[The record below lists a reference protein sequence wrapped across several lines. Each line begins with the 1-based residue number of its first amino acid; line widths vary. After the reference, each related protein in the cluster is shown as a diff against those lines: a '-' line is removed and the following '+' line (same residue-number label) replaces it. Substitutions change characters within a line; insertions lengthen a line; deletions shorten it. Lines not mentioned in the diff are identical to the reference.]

1 LVRPCPAKELAQPE
15 LAFLPLAGLLQFDMP
30 WGRAGGTDMEN
41 LVEAV
46 GDQTF
51 IRVAEVWT
59 PDGDNLHLASGEYGA
74 LSCFA
79 EASRKTSFAK
89 GEGLPGRAWGEQRPI
104 LMSTQRDAGFVRSEA
119 ATEAGLTSA
128 VAIPVFA
135 ASELKA
141 VLVVM
146 CGADAHHAGAIEIWE
161 DRDDKLQLDDG
172 YYGHAESFAAV
183 SREISFGRGQ
193 GLPGGVWAANT
204 PILLRD
210 LGRMG
215 SFLRS
220 RQASDIGLKTGLG
233 VPIPVPGSKR
243 YVLTLLSGPRTP
255 IARRFELWDAR
266 AQRIGSTRRAVLA
279 DGICERDGPLWPQLN
294 PPVDQVSVGAWDGP
308 VGRVLGSG
316 LPYVQAS
323 GPGLPAGYTQMI
335 ALPIYRETELAHVV
349 AWYL

>member
-1 LVRPCPAKELAQPE
+1 
-15 LAFLPLAGLLQFDMP
+15 
-30 WGRAGGTDMEN
+30 METLN
-41 LVEAV
+41 RTR

-59 PDGDNLHLASGEYGA
+59 PDGDNLQLAGGEYGA
-74 LSCFA
+74 LSDFA
-79 EASRKTSFAK
+79 EVSRTTSFAK
-89 GEGLPGRAWGEQRPI
+89 GQGLPGRAWAEQRPI
-104 LMSTQRDAGFVRSEA
+104 VMSTLGEAGFVRSEA
-119 ATEAGLTSA
+119 AAEAGLTSA

-135 ASELKA
+135 GSELKA

-146 CGADAHHAGAIEIWE
+146 CGVNADQAGAIEIWE
-161 DRDDKLQLDDG
+161 DRNERLRLDDG
-172 YYGHAESFAAV
+172 YYGHAESFAAA
-183 SREISFGRGQ
+183 SREMSFGHGQ

-210 LGRMG
+210 LGRAVA
-215 SFLRS
+215 FLRS
-220 RQASDIGLKTGLG
+220 RQASETGLKTGLG

-243 YVLTLLSGPRTP
+243 YVLTILSAPQTP

-266 AQRIGSTRRAVLA
+266 GQRTGSTRRAVLV
-279 DGICERDGPLWPQLN
+279 DGICERDGPLGPQQN
-294 PPVDQVSVGAWDGP
+294 PPVDQVAASAWEGP

-323 GPGLPAGYTQMI
+323 SAGLPAGYAQMI
-335 ALPIYRETELAHVV
+335 ALPVYREAELAHIV